1 MCKCGRKQQDCVMC
15 DSCSMTICALERR
28 GRHHALRNL
37 QRQITQSSYRWMLI
51 PCTVKVAKGRKARV
65 KEKTKVTDP
74 DTTAKAKVNS
84 QSNSDT
90 LMGIAISV
98 VNTDT
103 RNQTVRV
110 RTNSSM
116 ARVTCVEH
124 MGTRELTVLLKTVA
138 HLESESVIEPNEEPA
153 GIESLE
159 WLYSLEHDGETMTS
173 LTDSPVR
180 LLLDCGSGVSA
191 CSPEFAP
198 HVKTL
203 TGSSVRAR
211 SATGQV
217 TKSLGK
223 KTVNFDINGIA
234 AGVNMEVLKI
244 SKSSVSAGK
253 MVRSG
258 RRIVLDEHDSFI
270 EDKKTGKRI
279 PVELTRGDV
288 FEISAYMSPNS
299 HGLPKK
305 PVLICPNEVEE
316 AEDPGHEELDESM
329 PEPDVVPRGVAVPE
343 TPSDKDREA
352 HELTHLPTQPWC
364 SLCVRAKGID
374 ERHLRRPAGERAEAQ
389 GVDHIPVIQVDYAY
403 LSSVNEKGEQVRMRT
418 ILDTSTD
425 YGTACVIDVKGGGD
439 KYAISSAVFFL
450 KELGYTRFRCRT
462 DPEPAIKA
470 MVDAFIKCLS
480 DDRVV

>member
-1 MCKCGRKQQDCVMC
+1 
-15 DSCSMTICALERR
+15 
-28 GRHHALRNL
+28 
-37 QRQITQSSYRWMLI
+37 
-51 PCTVKVAKGRKARV
+51 
-65 KEKTKVTDP
+65 
-74 DTTAKAKVNS
+74 
-84 QSNSDT
+84 
-90 LMGIAISV
+90 
-98 VNTDT
+98 
-103 RNQTVRV
+103 
-110 RTNSSM
+110 M
-116 ARVTCVEH
+116 A
-124 MGTRELTVLLKTVA
+124 
-138 HLESESVIEPNEEPA
+138 
-153 GIESLE
+153 
-159 WLYSLEHDGETMTS
+159 S
-173 LTDSPVR
+173 LTDAPVR
-180 LLLDCGSGVSA
+180 LLLDSGSGVSA

-203 TGSSVRAR
+203 TESSVRAR

-223 KTVNFDINGIA
+223 KIVNFDINGIA
-234 AGVNMEVLKI
+234 AGVNMEVRKI
-244 SKSSVSAGK
+244 SKPIVSAGK

-258 RRIVLDEHDSFI
+258 RRIVLDEHNSFI
-270 EDKKTGKRI
+270 EDKKTVKRI

-288 FEISAYMSPNS
+288 FEISAYMSSTS

-305 PVLICPNEVEE
+305 PVLICPNEVVE

-329 PEPDVVPRGVAVPE
+329 PEPDAVPRGVAVPV

-364 SLCVRAKGID
+364 SVCVRAKGVD

-389 GVDHIPVIQVDYAY
+389 GVDHMPVIQFDYAY

-418 ILDTSTD
+418 ILDASTG

-439 KYAISSAVFFL
+439 KYVISSAVSFL

-470 MVDAFIKCLS
+470 MVDAVIKCLS
-480 DDRVV
+480 DDRAVEQILPEETIPESHASLGALEGWHNLLQGQIRALRLDVEDRFGSIIGVTHQCVQWLVRHATWLLNRFQRRQNGATAFENLKGV